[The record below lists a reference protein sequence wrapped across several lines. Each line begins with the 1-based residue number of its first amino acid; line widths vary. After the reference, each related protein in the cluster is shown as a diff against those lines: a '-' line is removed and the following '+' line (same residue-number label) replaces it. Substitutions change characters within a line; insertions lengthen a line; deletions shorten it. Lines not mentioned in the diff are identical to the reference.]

1 MLLTGIC
8 GSLRRESLNLKLL
21 RNAAAMLPADAEF
34 RLAEWST
41 VPVYNQ
47 DMDGDEKP
55 ASVNAFKQAIADADA
70 LLIATPEYNYGIPG
84 SLKNAI
90 DWASRPGYKSVFA
103 GKPTGMLSASMSA
116 VGGARAQGQLRQILA
131 GMLAPVHMAPEFLL
145 SSAHNAFD
153 DDGLLSD
160 DKTRQV
166 LKRYLDGLLD
176 WVAALHR
183 SS

>member
-8 GSLRRESLNLKLL
+8 GSLRRESHNLKLL
-21 RNAAAMLPADAEF
+21 RNAAAMLPADVEF
-34 RLAEWST
+34 QLAEWSS

-47 DMDGDEKP
+47 DLDGDDKP
-55 ASVNAFKQAIADADA
+55 ASVNAFKQAIEAADVV
-70 LLIATPEYNYGIPG
+70 LIATPEYNYGIPG
-84 SLKNAI
+84 GLKNAI
-90 DWASRPGYKSVFA
+90 DWASRPGYQSVFA

-116 VGGARAQGQLRQILA
+116 VGAVRAQGQLRQILA
-131 GMLAPVHMAPEFLL
+131 GMLTPVYSAPEFLL

-166 LKRYLDGLLD
+166 LQRYINGLLD
-176 WVAALHR
+176 WVTAQR
-183 SS
+183 TSS